1 MRKLIILCLVAAAL
15 VGGWA
20 WQTHRQTTA
29 PEQNAFYGNVDIRQV
44 ALAFD
49 NMGRIRELT
58 VEEGDRVSKGQVLGV
73 LDTRMLE
80 LQVAAQQAAVDA
92 QRQAVLKLENGARP
106 QEVAQA
112 TAQLALVQATQTLA
126 DQDLSRIEQLFVS
139 ESGAASQRSLEQA
152 QAQAQAAQASTAQ
165 AQAALDLVQAGA
177 RPEDIAQ
184 AQAQLRGAEAQLDL
198 LRHSLSLAEL
208 VAPDDGVVR
217 TRLRQPGDMVNANVP
232 VFALAITE
240 PKWVRIYV
248 SEPDL
253 GRLAPGAAAQVLAD
267 GNPTPVSG
275 QVGYISSVAEFT
287 PKSVQTE
294 ELRSALVYE
303 VHIIVDDRDDRLRLG
318 QPVTVYLE

>member
-20 WQTHRQTTA
+20 WQTRRQTTA

-152 QAQAQAAQASTAQ
+152 QAQARAAQASTAQ

-217 TRLRQPGDMVNANVP
+217 ARLRQPGDMVNANVP

>member
-217 TRLRQPGDMVNANVP
+217 ARLRQPGDMVNANVP

>member
-29 PEQNAFYGNVDIRQV
+29 PEQNTFYGNVDIRQV

-152 QAQAQAAQASTAQ
+152 QAQARAAQASTAQ

-217 TRLRQPGDMVNANVP
+217 ARLRQPGDMVNANVP